1 MGKQGMSTLTT
12 QPYAWLGAAGLYRSQ
27 LDGVTNGEQQ
37 LTPLYLHPA
46 SPAAADVIAERRRQI
61 EQEQWCPEHDDQ
73 YTCGEL
79 ATAAAA
85 YATSSHWHAIGHK
98 SGIPPARWPWDQS
111 GWKPTTPRRDLVK
124 AGALIL
130 AEIERLDRMGSSQQ
144 EGINHD

>member
-1 MGKQGMSTLTT
+1 MSTPTT
-12 QPYAWLGAAGLYRSQ
+12 QPYAWLGAAGLYRTQ
-27 LDGVTNGEQQ
+27 REGVANGEQQ

-46 SPAAADVIAERRRQI
+46 TATQASADVLAERIRQI

-73 YTCGEL
+73 YTRGEL

-130 AEIERLDRMGSSQQ
+130 AEIERLDRIEAKEGSPCVTP
-144 EGINHD
+144 